1 MEKKIY
7 MDYLA
12 PKYIREVNKSFLPQK
27 RLYTLENT
35 FKTEIMRQFITSILR
50 NSCLPAKYIRYVI
63 ALYPGWNSLRISFFS
78 SCFQLYFIKFSLLN
92 CIQYIIFI
100 KLPICRLFYRIHLL
114 HCSYFVA
121 DITRI
126 FLYQCVISF
135 PRKGIVSVKYG
146 LFLQIRSYAYPL
158 LAIFC
163 LIIY

>member
-1 MEKKIY
+1 

-50 NSCLPAKYIRYVI
+50 NSCLPAKYILLAYIRYVI
-63 ALYPGWNSLRISFFS
+63 ALQPGWNSLRISFFS

-100 KLPICRLFYRIHLL
+100 KLPICRLYYRIHLL

-126 FLYQCVISF
+126 FLYQCVIAF
-135 PRKGIVSVKYG
+135 HRKGIVSVKYG